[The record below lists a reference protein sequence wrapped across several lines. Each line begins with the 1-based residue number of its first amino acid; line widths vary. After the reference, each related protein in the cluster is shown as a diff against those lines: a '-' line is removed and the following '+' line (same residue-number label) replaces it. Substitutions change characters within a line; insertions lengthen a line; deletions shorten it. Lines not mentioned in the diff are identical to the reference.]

1 MHSSTSYKNR
11 KNSIEDKSKTDMKI
25 NLKIRRYV
33 PLSPIFFLSPCL
45 AFILPVPINIHIS
58 VDLSV
63 SLVVSSKVMIN
74 RFVSTFFK
82 MCANGIVHLTWVT
95 VHLPERKDQFA
106 LTLTCSTISSI
117 TRLAIALEWS
127 HRIWTIGVRRTVV
140 GSHRAFVNISW
151 REKIIVKFRI
161 SLSISLRYK
170 SLTCDYF
177 IHIWKPSQDAIE
189 LSRYT
194 FF

>member
-1 MHSSTSYKNR
+1 
-11 KNSIEDKSKTDMKI
+11 MKI

-63 SLVVSSKVMIN
+63 TLVVSSKVMIN

-82 MCANGIVHLTWVT
+82 MRANGIVHLTWVT

-117 TRLAIALEWS
+117 TRLAIALE
-127 HRIWTIGVRRTVV
+127 
-140 GSHRAFVNISW
+140 
-151 REKIIVKFRI
+151 
-161 SLSISLRYK
+161 
-170 SLTCDYF
+170 
-177 IHIWKPSQDAIE
+177 
-189 LSRYT
+189 
-194 FF
+194 